1 MWSGKSRPLFLCKQK
16 LKRMLTGY
24 QRQLF
29 SELVNLNW
37 ETNQEYPQTV
47 KTALINEY
55 WRVRKELEDD
65 MGRDEYDRYIN
76 GMRQM
81 FAPKGGYGDESPEEV
96 ERMYASV

>member
-1 MWSGKSRPLFLCKQK
+1 
-16 LKRMLTGY
+16 MLTGY

-29 SELVNLNW
+29 SELVSLNW
-37 ETNQEYPQTV
+37 ETDQNYPQTV

-65 MGRDEYDRYIN
+65 MGKDEYSRYIN

>member
-1 MWSGKSRPLFLCKQK
+1 
-16 LKRMLTGY
+16 MLTNY
-24 QRQLF
+24 QSQLF

-37 ETNQEYPQTV
+37 ETDQNYPQTV

-65 MGRDEYDRYIN
+65 MGKDEYNRYVN

-81 FAPKGGYGDESPEEV
+81 FAPKGRYGDESPEEV
-96 ERMYASV
+96 ERMYASI

>member
-1 MWSGKSRPLFLCKQK
+1 
-16 LKRMLTGY
+16 MLTGY

-47 KTALINEY
+47 KTALLNEY

-65 MGRDEYDRYIN
+65 MGKDEYNRYVN

-81 FAPKGGYGDESPEEV
+81 FAPVGGYGDESPEEV
-96 ERMYASV
+96 NRMMEAVR

>member
-1 MWSGKSRPLFLCKQK
+1 
-16 LKRMLTGY
+16 MLTGY

-37 ETNQEYPQTV
+37 ETDQNYPQTV

-65 MGRDEYDRYIN
+65 MGKVEYDRYIN
-76 GMRQM
+76 GMKQM

-96 ERMYASV
+96 NRMMEAVR

>member
-1 MWSGKSRPLFLCKQK
+1 
-16 LKRMLTGY
+16 MLTDY

-37 ETNQEYPQTV
+37 ETDQNYPQTV
-47 KTALINEY
+47 KTALLNEY

-65 MGRDEYDRYIN
+65 MGRDNYNQYIN

-81 FAPKGGYGDESPEEV
+81 FAPVGGYGEESPEDV
-96 ERMYASV
+96 VRMYASI

>member
-1 MWSGKSRPLFLCKQK
+1 
-16 LKRMLTGY
+16 MLTGY

-65 MGRDEYDRYIN
+65 MGKEEYNRYIN

-81 FAPKGGYGDESPEEV
+81 FAPKGGYGDENPEEV

>member
-1 MWSGKSRPLFLCKQK
+1 
-16 LKRMLTGY
+16 MLTGY

-37 ETNQEYPQTV
+37 ETNQKYPQTV
-47 KTALINEY
+47 KTALLNEY

-65 MGRDEYDRYIN
+65 MGRDNYNQYIN

-81 FAPKGGYGDESPEEV
+81 FAPVGGYGDESPEEV
-96 ERMYASV
+96 NRMMASVR

>member
-1 MWSGKSRPLFLCKQK
+1 
-16 LKRMLTGY
+16 MLTGY

-65 MGRDEYDRYIN
+65 MGRDNYNQYIN
-76 GMRQM
+76 GMKQM
-81 FAPKGGYGDESPEEV
+81 FAPVGGYGDESLEEV
-96 ERMYASV
+96 ERMMASVR